1 MSGVLVILGGTFD
14 PVHIGHLRAAIEL
27 REALAAAEVRLLPC
41 AVPPH
46 RAVPGASAA
55 QRLAMLQAA
64 LIDSPGIGV
73 DARELDRPGPS
84 YTVDTLTELRQEQGE
99 RPLVLAMG
107 ADAFAGLPSW
117 HRWDELIELA
127 HIAVLTRPDSHQ
139 RLDPRLETL
148 LAQRGTADPLLLAA
162 RPAGAL
168 IRIEILPIPVS
179 STLIRQRLAAGRSL
193 AHLVPAG
200 VLALIDQYG
209 LYRRDR

>member
-1 MSGVLVILGGTFD
+1 MSGVLAILGGTFD

-27 REALAAAEVRLLPC
+27 GEALAAAEVRLLPC

-46 RAVPGASAA
+46 RPQPGASAA

-64 LIDSPGIGV
+64 LADAPGIGV

-84 YTVDTLTELRQEQGE
+84 YTVDTLTELRREQGE
-99 RPLVLAMG
+99 RALVLAMG
-107 ADAFAGLPSW
+107 ADAFAGLPTW
-117 HRWDELIELA
+117 HRWEALIDLA
-127 HIAVLTRPDSHQ
+127 HLAVLTRPDSHQ

-148 LAQRGTADPLLLAA
+148 LAQRGTADPSTLAA

-168 IRIEILPIPVS
+168 IRIEIPPIPVS
-179 STLIRQRLAAGRSL
+179 STLIRQRLAEGRSL
-193 AHLVPAG
+193 AHLVPAA
-200 VLALIDQYG
+200 VLALIDHHG